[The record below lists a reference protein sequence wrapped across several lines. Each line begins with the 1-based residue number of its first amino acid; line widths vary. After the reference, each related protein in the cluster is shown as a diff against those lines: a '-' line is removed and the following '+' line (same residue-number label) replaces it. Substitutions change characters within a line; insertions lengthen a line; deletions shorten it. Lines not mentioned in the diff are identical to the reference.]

1 MLPAADHAA
10 AIERLAGLL
19 PGRILLDRATREQF
33 QSDFGRWRS
42 QVPGAVA
49 RCRNAEEVA
58 TVVRFCRE
66 HGVPI
71 AARSQ
76 GHTQSGQ
83 SLTPGVLI
91 DTSAMNAV
99 LAIDE
104 REGWA
109 DCQAGVV
116 WRDLVVAATQRGLI

>member
-1 MLPAADHAA
+1 MIPSADFSSAL
-10 AIERLAGLL
+10 ERLATKLL
-19 PGRILLDRATREQF
+19 GRILFDRAAREQF
-33 QSDFGRWRS
+33 QTDFGRWRY

-49 RCRNAEEVA
+49 RCRSAEEVS
-58 TVVRFCRE
+58 TVVRSCCE
-66 HGVPI
+66 EKLPI

-91 DTSAMNAV
+91 DTSAMNEV
-99 LAIDE
+99 LSIHAADDDC
-104 REGWA
+104 WA

-116 WRDLVVAATQRGLI
+116 WRDLVVVSTA